1 VTTNQ
6 ELEYRSG
13 LGLTSLTE
21 AEVTEMVKLGITRR
35 PIDSFCVGAFRYSNL
50 NDAIAQAKRQ
60 LSDQVQNGS
69 WA

>member
-6 ELEYRSG
+6 ELDYRSG

>member
-1 VTTNQ
+1 MITNQ

>member
-1 VTTNQ
+1 VITNQ

>member
-1 VTTNQ
+1 MTTNQ
-6 ELEYRSG
+6 ELDYRSG

>member
-1 VTTNQ
+1 MTTNQ
-6 ELEYRSG
+6 ELDYRSG

-35 PIDSFCVGAFRYSNL
+35 PIDSFCVGAFRCSNL

>member
-6 ELEYRSG
+6 ELDYRSG
-13 LGLTSLTE
+13 LGLSSLTD
-21 AEVTEMVKLGITRR
+21 AAVTEMVKLGITRR

>member
-1 VTTNQ
+1 MTTNQ

>member
-1 VTTNQ
+1 MITNQ

-50 NDAIAQAKRQ
+50 NDTIAQAKRQ